1 MRKESMDTILTNLND
16 PSWWF
21 TGVFFIVI
29 ALLIPKAI
37 TFVYAIPLHA
47 KGFKRKFKLKNMKRV
62 RGIRHDDTK
71 VLMESIKTSAW
82 MIVFILSILILM
94 YSYITEPIW
103 LSHAV
108 NNTPTEKG
116 SVMAFLALLLPIYV
130 LEFIYLKQAGFLKL
144 LMKHRDKLRI
154 IG

>member
-1 MRKESMDTILTNLND
+1 MDTILANLNE

-21 TGVFFIVI
+21 TGIFFIVI

-37 TFVYAIPLHA
+37 TFIYAIPMHA
-47 KGFKRKFKLKNMKRV
+47 KGFKRKSKLIELKRV
-62 RGIRHDDTK
+62 KKIRHDDTK
-71 VLMESIKTSAW
+71 VLIESIKASAW

-94 YSYITEPIW
+94 YSYLTEPIW

-116 SVMAFLALLLPIYV
+116 SGMAFIALSLPIYV
-130 LEFIYLKQAGFLKL
+130 LEIIYFKQARLL
-144 LMKHRDKLRI
+144 SVLMKYRDKLRI
-154 IG
+154 TSN